1 MAIYFYEERIYGSD
15 ASSYLFGVVN
25 NEWFYTE
32 RGRIIIWLSQ
42 WFPLLAVWFG
52 LPMKAVLITHSLGH
66 VLFFY
71 FIFLLGHFHF
81 RKTHVGALILI
92 AQTLSVKE
100 AYFAWPYGEVGYGI
114 GLTVLLILVTAQKLP
129 LSFGSGMAVITIS
142 VFLVTGHPLV
152 FPCLGLGLMFL
163 FFRYGMFS
171 RLVFSLTS
179 ITIVGLLRYLVLP
192 SYDGQLAD
200 DFLSI
205 QLISLP
211 PQQEV
216 VGLITSYP
224 ILWVALTVILINLLL
239 KRRWVPVLLT
249 VGSVILVSIVINRF
263 APLDGATQQYYQA
276 YSGIFVM
283 VMLLEFFQ
291 KEEKP
296 YFWSLTPMLL
306 VATFFAST
314 YGIYSSSGY
323 VTAHTQR
330 LKTLAKNLSSYEGG
344 RFIIK
349 GNNMYGDSTLI
360 WQSSEP
366 FHEMLLLS
374 ALTDKVILL
383 RVFERGMEYHNWT
396 VEGTVPIEGPEDPR
410 KKKSLYYDTFKN
422 RALVSGWVHTVEP
435 EFNSS
440 YFPVNSDSLYRFLNH
455 SFRQDSHVQN
465 PKAILLCSKR
475 DASDGSVLQVTICNE
490 GGSIRSNSPN
500 GAILRLVCLNASDT
514 LTRPLTKDVIEI
526 YTEVVY
532 LPEGWCQGPM
542 KAEIIHQGVV
552 LGQQTLD

>member
-15 ASSYLFGVVN
+15 ASSYLFAVVN

-52 LPMKAVLITHSLGH
+52 LPMKAVLIAHSLGH

-71 FIFLLGHFHF
+71 FIFLLGHFYF
-81 RKTHVGALILI
+81 RKTHVGALTLI

-114 GLTVLLILVTAQKLP
+114 GLTVLLILMTAQKLP
-129 LSFGSGMAVITIS
+129 LSFGSAMTVIIIS

-152 FPCLGLGLMFL
+152 FPCLGLGLTLL
-163 FFRYGMFS
+163 FFRFGMFT
-171 RLVFSLTS
+171 RLMFSLTS
-179 ITIVGLLRYLVLP
+179 ITIVGLLRYLVFP

-200 DFLSI
+200 DFLSME
-205 QLISLP
+205 LISLLP
-211 PQQEV
+211 KQEV

-224 ILWVALTVILINLLL
+224 ILWVALTATLINLLL
-239 KRRWVPVLLT
+239 KRRWVLALLT
-249 VGSVILVSIVINRF
+249 VGSVMLVSIVINRF

-276 YSGIFVM
+276 YSGIFVI
-283 VMLLEFFQ
+283 VVLLEFFQ
-291 KEEKP
+291 KKEKP
-296 YFWSLTPMLL
+296 SFWALTPMLL
-306 VATFFAST
+306 VATFLAST

-330 LKTLAKNLSSYEGG
+330 LKTLAKDLSSYEGD
-344 RFIIK
+344 RFVIK
-349 GNNMYGDSTLI
+349 GHNMYGDSTVI

-383 RVFERGMEYHNWT
+383 RVFERGMEHHNWT
-396 VEGTVPIEGPEDPR
+396 AEGTAPIEGPEDPR
-410 KKKSLYYDTFKN
+410 KKNSLYYDTFKN
-422 RALVSGWVHTVEP
+422 RALVSGWIHTVEP
-435 EFNSS
+435 EFNSL
-440 YFPVNSDSLYRFLNH
+440 YFPVDSDTLYRFLNH
-455 SFRQDSHVQN
+455 SFRQDSPLQN
-465 PKAILLCSKR
+465 PKAMLLCSKR

-490 GGSIRSNSPN
+490 GRPIRSNPPN
-500 GAILRLVCLNASDT
+500 GALFRLICLNASDT
-514 LTRPLTKDVIEI
+514 LTRPLTKDVIETS
-526 YTEVVY
+526 TEVVY
-532 LPEGWCQGPM
+532 LPKGWCQGPM
-542 KAEIIHQGVV
+542 KAEIIHQGVLLV
-552 LGQQTLD
+552 QQTFD